1 MLAQVQCAQRRQYAR
16 AMGMCQELAVL
27 PSQFPFL
34 QEQKKLDYRQ
44 RSSNLCLPLREAEKS
59 SVTQQEQP
67 H

>member
-1 MLAQVQCAQRRQYAR
+1 
-16 AMGMCQELAVL
+16 MCQELAVL